1 MKNSELRIGNI
12 ITLSS
17 PDAEIAIPS
26 MIPFVVFEITFGRCH
41 YIQEIGK
48 PFAIQYSYPIEW
60 NHVHPI
66 PITPEW
72 LERLGFEKNQY
83 KYEKI
88 NLTETIY
95 TIDVPNDYGGRIIG
109 SDYNGEFKIRL
120 EGCDEG
126 KVGDF
131 IKYIHQLQN
140 LYHALTGQELTVKE
154 LTPSI
159 S

>member
-72 LERLGFEKNQY
+72 LERLGFEREEQKISNCDVY
-83 KYEKI
+83 KKGFYKI
-88 NLTETIY
+88 HVNPFGTIY
-95 TIDVPNDYGGRIIG
+95 FSHYTMGGFYL
-109 SDYNGEFKIRL
+109 SELKS
-120 EGCDEG
+120 
-126 KVGDF
+126 
-131 IKYIHQLQN
+131 IHQLQN